1 MTEIQKTIAQYVL
14 RSAGTC
20 NHLTKHTLLCFV
32 GMIETGEADIVDFG
46 PINGLSNGVIL
57 ITAAIHEYGVKN
69 LPPLRIVH

>member
-32 GMIETGEADIVDFG
+32 GMIETGEADIVDFRVVG
-46 PINGLSNGVIL
+46 GEALAKIVADAL
-57 ITAAIHEYGVKN
+57 IESKTATQRRLDGN
-69 LPPLRIVH
+69 